1 MTSGAGFSYPYS
13 VATDSSGDVYV
24 GQYWIRG
31 IKKMTYSTKKMIPAL
46 QVMVLIEEVVIVE
59 LIIH

>member
-1 MTSGAGFSYPYS
+1 MTSGDGFSYPYS

-31 IKKMTYSTKKMIPAL
+31 IKNDLFNKEK
-46 QVMVLIEEVVIVE
+46 
-59 LIIH
+59 